1 MAGPRVWGGK
11 QEKTPSRFSS
21 NPCLWSVASSLSAS
35 PLSLSVWVSPF
46 LYLFLSLILSPC
58 LSSSYL
64 SHLISLLV
72 SLCLHVSVSL
82 FVSPQAL
89 PFFRLLLSLPAPLSV
104 RLSLSWSICPSLSV
118 CLCVGVSV
126 HLFHHPSV
134 WLSVLVLLRVPTR
147 FPRYPPPGQQRPL
160 LAQGWGGDAELQLL
174 EASVAAG
181 LSWEF
186 GASQLQ
192 KQPLLWAPRPRT
204 PEQKGERKRGLT
216 AAECMYVYVRGEAEG
231 LTLPS
236 LHQPLY
242 QIGAR
247 QERDPQCPP
256 FLSSSQ
262 WQRCWDPGRR
272 GWGGARSW
280 EKEGHSFLS
289 AGWEGGP
296 SLLSSRQSLGMVLV
310 LVSAL
315 GMQGCTGN
323 SHWLPQG
330 LFPPPSFSRAFDP

>member
-1 MAGPRVWGGK
+1 MF
-11 QEKTPSRFSS
+11 SLFLSDLFSS
-21 NPCLWSVASSLSAS
+21 WKLSRGWKEWRLGWPKGLGREAGENTFQILIKSLFVVCSLKPLRLS
-35 PLSLSVWVSPF
+35 PLSFSPSGFPPFFISSCLSFSPHVSPPPISVTSSPF
-46 LYLFLSLILSPC
+46 WYLCVSTSQ
-58 LSSSYL
+58 
-64 SHLISLLV
+64 
-72 SLCLHVSVSL
+72 SLCLS
-82 FVSPQAL
+82 VSPQAL

-216 AAECMYVYVRGEAEG
+216 AAECVYVYVRGEAEG

-242 QIGAR
+242 QSGAR

-280 EKEGHSFLS
+280 EKEGLRATASCQLG
-289 AGWEGGP
+289 GWGVLP
-296 SLLSSRQSLGMVLV
+296 SSLPG
-310 LVSAL
+310 SPW
-315 GMQGCTGN
+315 G
-323 SHWLPQG
+323 W
-330 LFPPPSFSRAFDP
+330 F